1 MAGKSV
7 QNQNHLLSNAGSCQ
21 LICTLCCAR
30 ILSIALGETKKTQGT
45 GKQCHHGTKCK
56 RRDCRFAHKP
66 IKLLPKVE
74 STKKA
79 DSIEGLLEH
88 CGEMAGRKENL
99 VERQKAGSIEGL
111 LEHCGEMAGRKEN
124 LVERQNV
131 YEDAIAVPVI
141 LNLAD
146 AFSRHSQ
153 TQAQG
158 ALKKMTEEGNG
169 MAQYL
174 FGKILRDDK
183 TIVLGMSGVQR
194 RQLHKLWE

>member
-21 LICTLCCAR
+21 LVCTLCCAR

-66 IKLLPKVE
+66 IKLPPKVE

-79 DSIEGLLEH
+79 D
-88 CGEMAGRKENL
+88 
-99 VERQKAGSIEGL
+99 SIEGL

-183 TIVLGMSGVQR
+183 TIILGKLGVQR